1 MMNFEDKSIIVT
13 GGTRGIGKAI
23 GTAFAAA
30 GARVVISGRDAEKAA
45 SVASEL
51 DGEVHGLALD
61 VSNSD
66 SVQKF
71 FAAANETLGTLD
83 VVVANAGIT
92 RDKLVMALKDE
103 DWDAVLDTNLKG
115 TFLCAREAIRPMIRN
130 RSGRIIAVTSVI
142 GLTGNP
148 GQGNYAASKAGLIGF
163 IKSLA
168 QEVASRNITVN
179 AVAPGMIE
187 TDMLAALPEN
197 ARLAMTERI
206 PAGRPGTVEEVAGT
220 VLFLASDAAS
230 YVTGEV
236 IRVDG
241 GLAC

>member
-1 MMNFEDKSIIVT
+1 MMNFTDKTVIVT

-23 GTAFAAA
+23 GATFAAA
-30 GARVVISGRDAEKAA
+30 GARVVISGRNAETAA
-45 SVASEL
+45 EVAAEI
-51 DGEVHGLALD
+51 DGEVHGLALE
-61 VSNSD
+61 VASSE
-66 SVQKF
+66 SVRNF
-71 FAAANETLGTLD
+71 FAEAMEILGGLD

-103 DWDAVLDTNLKG
+103 DWDEVLNTNLRG
-115 TFLCAREAIRPMIRN
+115 AFLCAREAVRPMIRN

-163 IKSLA
+163 VKSLA
-168 QEVASRNITVN
+168 QEVASRNVTVN
-179 AVAPGMIE
+179 AVAPGMID
-187 TDMLAALPEN
+187 TDMLAALPEK
-197 ARLAMTERI
+197 ARLAMIERI

>member
-1 MMNFEDKSIIVT
+1 MMNFTDKTVIVT

-23 GTAFAAA
+23 GATFAAA
-30 GARVVISGRDAEKAA
+30 GARVVISGRNAETAA
-45 SVASEL
+45 EVAAEI
-51 DGEVHGLALD
+51 DGEVHGLALE
-61 VSNSD
+61 VASSE
-66 SVQKF
+66 SVRDF
-71 FAAANETLGTLD
+71 FAEAMEILGGLD

-103 DWDAVLDTNLKG
+103 DWDEVLNTNLRG
-115 TFLCAREAIRPMIRN
+115 AFLCAREAVRPMIRN

-163 IKSLA
+163 VKSLA
-168 QEVASRNITVN
+168 QEVASRNVTVN
-179 AVAPGMIE
+179 AVAPGMID
-187 TDMLAALPEN
+187 TDMLAALPEK
-197 ARLAMTERI
+197 ARLAMIERI

>member
-1 MMNFEDKSIIVT
+1 MMNFKDRSVIVT
-13 GGTRGIGKAI
+13 GGTRGIGRAI
-23 GTAFAAA
+23 ATAFAAA
-30 GARVVISGRDAEKAA
+30 GARVVISGRDAERAA
-45 SVASEL
+45 AVAAEL

-61 VSNSD
+61 VSVSD
-66 SVQKF
+66 SVQQF
-71 FAAANETLGTLD
+71 FAEASEILGGLD

-103 DWDAVLDTNLKG
+103 DWDEVLNTNLRG
-115 TFLCAREAIRPMIRN
+115 AFLCAREAIRPMIRN

-163 IKSLA
+163 VKSLA

-187 TDMLAALPEN
+187 TDMSAEL
-197 ARLAMTERI
+197 
-206 PAGRPGTVEEVAGT
+206 
-220 VLFLASDAAS
+220 
-230 YVTGEV
+230 
-236 IRVDG
+236 
-241 GLAC
+241 

>member
-1 MMNFEDKSIIVT
+1 MMNFKDRSVIVT
-13 GGTRGIGKAI
+13 GGTRGIGRAI

-30 GARVVISGRDAEKAA
+30 GARVVISGRNGETAA
-45 SVASEL
+45 QVASQI

-61 VSNSD
+61 VTNAD

-71 FAAANETLGTLD
+71 FSAALEILEGLD

-103 DWDAVLDTNLKG
+103 DWDEVLDTNLKG
-115 TFLCAREAIRPMIRN
+115 AFLCVREAVRPMIRN

-148 GQGNYAASKAGLIGF
+148 GQGNYAASKAGLIGLV
-163 IKSLA
+163 KSLA

-179 AVAPGMIE
+179 AVAPGMID
-187 TDMLAALPEN
+187 TDMLADLPEK
-197 ARLAMTERI
+197 ARQVLIERI

>member
-1 MMNFEDKSIIVT
+1 MKFTDRKVIVT

-23 GTAFAAA
+23 ATGFAAA
-30 GARVVISGRDAEKAA
+30 GAQVILTGRDATTAQAIAA
-45 SVASEL
+45 EL
-51 DGEVHGLALD
+51 DGDVQGMELD
-61 VSNSD
+61 VSSGE

-71 FAAANETLGTLD
+71 FAEALERLGGLD
-83 VVVANAGIT
+83 ILVANAGIT

-103 DWDAVLDTNLKG
+103 DWDDVLGTNLRG
-115 TFLCAREAIRPMIRN
+115 AFLCAREAIRPMIRN
-130 RSGRIIAVTSVI
+130 RGGRIIGVTSVI

-148 GQGNYAASKAGLIGF
+148 GQGNYAASKAGLIGL

-187 TDMLAALPEN
+187 TDMSANLPEK
-197 ARLAMTERI
+197 AREAIASRI
-206 PAGRPGTVEEVAGT
+206 PAGRAGSAQEVASA
-220 VLFLASDAAS
+220 VMFLASDDAS
-230 YVTGEV
+230 YITGEV
-236 IRVDG
+236 LRVDG

>member
-23 GTAFAAA
+23 GAAFAAA

-71 FAAANETLGTLD
+71 FAAANEILGTLD

>member
-1 MMNFEDKSIIVT
+1 MMNFTDKTVIVT
-13 GGTRGIGKAI
+13 GGTRGIGRAI
-23 GTAFAAA
+23 GATFAAA
-30 GARVVISGRDAEKAA
+30 GARVVISGRSAETAA
-45 SVASEL
+45 EVAAEI

-61 VSNSD
+61 VASTE
-66 SVQKF
+66 SVRDF
-71 FAAANETLGTLD
+71 FAEALEILGGLD

-103 DWDAVLDTNLKG
+103 DWDEVLNTNLRG
-115 TFLCAREAIRPMIRN
+115 AFLCAREAVRPMIRN

-163 IKSLA
+163 VKSLA
-168 QEVASRNITVN
+168 QEVASRNVTVN
-179 AVAPGMIE
+179 AVAPGMID
-187 TDMLAALPEN
+187 TDMLAALPEK
-197 ARLAMTERI
+197 ARLAMIERI

>member
-1 MMNFEDKSIIVT
+1 MMNFTDKTVIVT
-13 GGTRGIGKAI
+13 GGTRGIGRAI
-23 GTAFAAA
+23 GATFAAA
-30 GARVVISGRDAEKAA
+30 GARVVISGRNAETAA
-45 SVASEL
+45 EVAAEI

-61 VSNSD
+61 VASSE
-66 SVQKF
+66 SVRSF
-71 FAAANETLGTLD
+71 FAEAMEILGGLD

-103 DWDAVLDTNLKG
+103 DWDEVLNTNLRG
-115 TFLCAREAIRPMIRN
+115 AFLCAREAVRPMIRN

-163 IKSLA
+163 VKSLA

-179 AVAPGMIE
+179 AVAPGMID
-187 TDMLAALPEN
+187 TDMLAALPEK
-197 ARLAMTERI
+197 ARLAMIERI

>member
-1 MMNFEDKSIIVT
+1 MMNFTDKTVIVT

-23 GTAFAAA
+23 GATFAAA
-30 GARVVISGRDAEKAA
+30 GARVVISGRNAETAA
-45 SVASEL
+45 EVAAEI
-51 DGEVHGLALD
+51 DGEVHGLALE
-61 VSNSD
+61 VASSE
-66 SVQKF
+66 SVRDF
-71 FAAANETLGTLD
+71 FAEAMEILGGLD

-103 DWDAVLDTNLKG
+103 DWDEVLNTNLRG
-115 TFLCAREAIRPMIRN
+115 AFLCAREAVRPMIRN

-163 IKSLA
+163 VKSLA

-179 AVAPGMIE
+179 AVAPGMID
-187 TDMLAALPEN
+187 TDMLAALPEK
-197 ARLAMTERI
+197 ARLAMIERI

>member
-1 MMNFEDKSIIVT
+1 MMNFTDKTVIVT
-13 GGTRGIGKAI
+13 GGTRGIGRAI
-23 GTAFAAA
+23 GATFAAA
-30 GARVVISGRDAEKAA
+30 GARVVISGRNAETAA
-45 SVASEL
+45 EVAAEI

-61 VSNSD
+61 VASSE
-66 SVQKF
+66 SVRSF
-71 FAAANETLGTLD
+71 FAEAMEILGGLD

-103 DWDAVLDTNLKG
+103 DWDEVLNTNLRG
-115 TFLCAREAIRPMIRN
+115 AFLCAREAVRPMIRN

-163 IKSLA
+163 VKSLA
-168 QEVASRNITVN
+168 QEVASRNVTVN
-179 AVAPGMIE
+179 AVAPGMID
-187 TDMLAALPEN
+187 TDMLAALPEK
-197 ARLAMTERI
+197 ARLAMIERI

>member
-1 MMNFEDKSIIVT
+1 MMNFTDKTVIVT
-13 GGTRGIGKAI
+13 GGTRGIGRAI
-23 GTAFAAA
+23 GATFAAA
-30 GARVVISGRDAEKAA
+30 GARVVISGRNAETAA
-45 SVASEL
+45 EVAAEI

-61 VSNSD
+61 VASTE
-66 SVQKF
+66 SVRGF
-71 FAAANETLGTLD
+71 FAEAMEILGGLD

-103 DWDAVLDTNLKG
+103 DWDEVLNTNLRG
-115 TFLCAREAIRPMIRN
+115 AFLCAREAVRPMIRN

-163 IKSLA
+163 VKSLA
-168 QEVASRNITVN
+168 QEVASRNVTVN
-179 AVAPGMIE
+179 AVAPGMID
-187 TDMLAALPEN
+187 TDMLAALPEK
-197 ARLAMTERI
+197 ARLAMIERI
-206 PAGRPGTVEEVAGT
+206 PAGRPGTAEEVAGT

>member
-1 MMNFEDKSIIVT
+1 MMNFKDRSVIVT
-13 GGTRGIGKAI
+13 GGTRGIGRAI

-30 GARVVISGRDAEKAA
+30 GARVVISGRNGETAAE
-45 SVASEL
+45 VASQI

-61 VSNSD
+61 VTNTE

-71 FAAANETLGTLD
+71 FSAALEILEGLD

-103 DWDAVLDTNLKG
+103 DWDEVLDTNLKG
-115 TFLCAREAIRPMIRN
+115 AFLCVREAVRPMIRN

-148 GQGNYAASKAGLIGF
+148 GQGNYAASKAGLIGLV
-163 IKSLA
+163 KSLA

-179 AVAPGMIE
+179 AVAPGMID
-187 TDMLAALPEN
+187 TDMLADLPET
-197 ARLAMTERI
+197 ARQVLIERI